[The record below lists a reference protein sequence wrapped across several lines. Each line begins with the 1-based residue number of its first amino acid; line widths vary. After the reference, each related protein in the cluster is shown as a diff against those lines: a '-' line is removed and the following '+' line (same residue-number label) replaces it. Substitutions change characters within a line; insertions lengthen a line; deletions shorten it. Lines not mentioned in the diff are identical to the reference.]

1 MVIGGWRRGKP
12 MSIELEAAAAAAV
25 QNLEEL
31 SHVLG
36 QARVPVSRENVGNN
50 YVCLPKPRVLSYMSE
65 AVLSTGDLSL
75 TPMAAVAGSIADLT
89 VEVLIGQGATKAFA
103 NNGGDIAVKMIEDEK
118 TEIGIISSLATGR
131 VSHSLTITGRD
142 HIGGIA
148 TSGLGGRGLS
158 KGIADAVVVLAE
170 NARLAD
176 ACATVIANETYV
188 DTPEVLQVK
197 AEILDPQTDIAE
209 QMVTKEV
216 YNLPS
221 VVIKKALKKGKESA
235 MGMIKKGIIQGAY
248 IFVQGQMATVP
259 EFFQTKARH
268 LKVVHG

>member
-1 MVIGGWRRGKP
+1 ML
-12 MSIELEAAAAAAV
+12 IELEAAAAAAV
-25 QNLEEL
+25 QNLEGL

-36 QARVPVSRENVGNN
+36 QARVPISRENIESN
-50 YVCLPKPRVLSYMSE
+50 YPCLPQPLVLSYMFE
-65 AVLSTGDLSL
+65 AVRATGDLSL

-89 VEVLIGQGATKAFA
+89 VDVLIKQGATKAFA
-103 NNGGDIAVKMIEDEK
+103 NNGGDIAVKIAEDEK
-118 TEIGIISSLATGR
+118 TEIGIISSLAAGR
-131 VSHSLTITGRD
+131 VTHSLAITGGD
-142 HIGGIA
+142 QIGGIA

-158 KGIADAVVVLAE
+158 KGVADAVVVLAE

-176 ACATVIANETYV
+176 ACATVIANETFI
-188 DTPEVLQVK
+188 DTPEVLQVR
-197 AEILDPQTDIAE
+197 AETLDPQTDLVG

-235 MGMIKKGIIQGAY
+235 LSMIKKGIIQGAY

-259 EFFQTKARH
+259 EFFQPKARQ
-268 LKVVHG
+268 LKAVYD